1 MIVCLTGGTG
11 GAKLIEGVAAETDP
25 AELTIICNTADDC
38 IVHGLYVSPDID
50 TILYTLA
57 GIIDPVK
64 GWGIENETFTALE
77 QLERLGAE
85 TWFRLGDKDLAT
97 HILRTRLLKEGLTL
111 SAVTD
116 LLRKKL
122 GIAAAILPMSD
133 DRVESRIA
141 TPEGEISFQEYF
153 VKQRWQKEV
162 TSVRFAGAT
171 QSRPA
176 PGVLDALAQA
186 VSVIVCPSN
195 PVTSIGSILA
205 VPGIRSALARTKATI
220 VGVSP
225 IIGNAAISGPAH
237 NLMIA
242 AGFEPSA
249 LGVAKAYA
257 DFLDLFVFAAEDRSL
272 QAELDQLDIKAVA
285 TDIRMRDRTDKKRLA
300 RELLALINE

>member
-97 HILRTRLLKEGLTL
+97 HILRTGLLKEGLTL

>member
-1 MIVCLTGGTG
+1 MILCLTGGTG